1 MVARNR
7 LRIPSL
13 RLHKP
18 SGRAV
23 VTVRGRDIYCGPYG
37 SAEADERYRQVVAEI
52 ASNGPQAV
60 RHHGVTGSRSGSR
73 SARSFT
79 VAELLFAYLE
89 HAEKTYLPPSR
100 ECETLRVAIRPVVD
114 LYGAIQASDFT
125 ASKLTAVR
133 ESWIAEKLA
142 RKHIN
147 AKVGRVVRIWKWG
160 VERELVPVSTWQSLR
175 SVAGLKHGRSSAEET
190 APVEGVPEAD
200 FRATLPHLQP
210 PVAAMLEVLWYTGAR
225 SGEIRNIRT
234 CDIVRDCVPWHYA
247 PKRHKNS
254 HRGHK
259 RVIFFGPRARQVL
272 EPFLDDANPEAFIF
286 SPKKSIQALK
296 DSSKNPAR
304 TDRQRQRSAERK
316 RKEAAEARRHKSG
329 KSLPKSSRRPGNHY
343 PRHSLTNAVRLAC
356 SKHEIPHWHPHQL
369 RHACK
374 DRLEEAAGIESF
386 NAVAGIATASEATQ
400 ATLGHSSKKMTSRY
414 GSTSFGLAAIT
425 MEKYG

>member
-13 RLHKP
+13 RLHRP

-37 SAEADERYRQVVAEI
+37 SAEADERYRQVVAEL
-52 ASNGPQAV
+52 ASNGPQTV
-60 RHHGVTGSRSGSR
+60 RQHGVSGSR
-73 SARSFT
+73 PRFPSAESLT
-79 VAELLFAYLE
+79 VAGLLLAYLE
-89 HAEKTYLPPSR
+89 DAEKIYPPPSR
-100 ECETLRVAIRPVVD
+100 ECEALRVAIRPVLE
-114 LYGAIQASDFT
+114 LYGSIPASDFT
-125 ASKLTAVR
+125 ALKLRAVR
-133 ESWIAEKLA
+133 DRWIAEGLA

-147 AKVGRVVRIWKWG
+147 AKVSRVIRTWKWG
-160 VERELVPVSTWQSLR
+160 VERELVPVSTWQSLK
-175 SVAGLKHGRSSAEET
+175 SVAGLKHGRSTAKET
-190 APVEGVPEAD
+190 APVEAVSEEV

-234 CDIVRDCVPWHYA
+234 GDIVRDSSPWQYVPE
-247 PKRHKNS
+247 RHKNS

-343 PRHSLTNAVRLAC
+343 PRHSLTNAVRRAC
-356 SKHEIPHWHPHQL
+356 SKHKIPHWHPHQL

-374 DRLEEAAGIESF
+374 DRLEEAAGIETF
-386 NAVAGIATASEATQ
+386 NALTGVATASEATQ